1 MLRLVVY
8 APNGAQRFPLGSG
21 RLLLGRSADCDLV
34 LEHESVEELHAVLE
48 RDDDK
53 VRVRAAGEAVVLHN
67 GRARTEFV
75 AELLDEIGIGA
86 LALVVEDSGTRAGQ
100 GAAVED
106 APEPGPAREDL
117 TVALVRQRL
126 LEHLAALSSW
136 VLSDSG
142 SNRSLES
149 VLSRLL
155 EDFGGGVVM
164 LFEGLPERDPA
175 VKLLV
180 TQDGSWL
187 SDGDALLTACRRQA
201 KIAPGRTFGHFR
213 DSIAGRDCL
222 LCFRAVRAL
231 NRDYFGCIAI
241 PDLPFDHWSPD
252 SGFATVFDL
261 VVLGLVHHV
270 GRYEPILPG
279 RGEPRELVLAPGLV
293 LGPSPRMARLVET
306 LQSISDTSSNVL
318 LLGETGTARELL
330 ARSLHASGPNRR
342 GPFIVAECDGLDER
356 QLEAE
361 LFGAEVAGRAGP
373 VRREGKLSLA
383 RDGTLFLRNVEQ
395 LSLSSQSRLLH
406 ALRRR
411 DDEGGGNSQGF
422 GLVCG
427 SGSSFYDRLDADQ
440 LRVDLAAHVAQVV
453 VPVPALR
460 ERTEDLPLLLQVLVN
475 RFSHETGKRV
485 RGITT
490 RALEALAE
498 YPFPGNLAE
507 LENSVRQMIYIA
519 REEAPL
525 DVELLP
531 PQIRSARLRSSSASG
546 SAELAELVARVE
558 REAITR
564 ALEQTEGN
572 KARAA
577 RLLGISRNGLAH
589 KMKRYLL

>member
-1 MLRLVVY
+1 MLRLVAY

-21 RLLLGRSADCDLV
+21 RLLLGRSSDCDLV
-34 LEHESVEELHAVLE
+34 LDYDGVEELHAVLE
-48 RDDDK
+48 REEDR
-53 VRVRAAGEAVVLHN
+53 VRVRAAGDAMVLHN
-67 GRARTEFV
+67 GRPRTEFV
-75 AELLDEIGIGA
+75 AELLDEIGVGS
-86 LALVVEDSGTRAGQ
+86 LALVVEDTGDRGRQEEAPTQPAG
-100 GAAVED
+100 
-106 APEPGPAREDL
+106 PREEL

-142 SNRSLES
+142 SSRSLES
-149 VLSRLL
+149 VLGRLL
-155 EDFGGGVVM
+155 TDFGGGVVM

-180 TQDGSWL
+180 TQDGSWVT
-187 SDGDALLTACRRQA
+187 DGEALLGACRKQA

-213 DSIAGRDCL
+213 DTIGGRDCL

-241 PDLPFDHWSPD
+241 PELPFDHWSPD

-293 LGPSPRMARLVET
+293 LGPSPRMARLIET
-306 LQSISDTSSNVL
+306 LQSIADTSSNVL

-330 ARSLHASGPNRR
+330 ARSLHASGPHRR
-342 GPFIVAECDGLDER
+342 GPFIVADCDGLDER

-373 VRREGKLSLA
+373 VRREGKLSLS
-383 RDGTLFLRNVEQ
+383 RDGTLFLRNVEE
-395 LSLSSQSRLLH
+395 LSLSLQSRLLH
-406 ALRRR
+406 ALRRGE
-411 DDEGGGNSQGF
+411 DGDVGNRAAF
-422 GLVCG
+422 GLVCA
-427 SGSSFYDRLDADQ
+427 SGTRFYDRLDADR
-440 LRVDLAAHVAQVV
+440 LRVDLAARVAQVV

-519 REEAPL
+519 REESPL

-531 PQIRSARLRSSSASG
+531 PQIRSARLRSSAARG
-546 SAELAELVARVE
+546 SAELAEVVARVE
-558 REAITR
+558 REAIAR

-577 RLLGISRNGLAH
+577 RILGISRNGLAQ
-589 KMKRYLL
+589 KMKRYLI

>member
-1 MLRLVVY
+1 MLRLVAY

-21 RLLLGRSADCDLV
+21 RLLLGRSSDCDLV
-34 LEHESVEELHAVLE
+34 LDHDGVEDLHAVLE
-48 RDDDK
+48 RDLDQ
-53 VRVRAAGEAVVLHN
+53 VRVTAAGSAVVLHN
-67 GRARTEFV
+67 GRPRAEFV
-75 AELLDEIGIGA
+75 AGLLDEIGIGP
-86 LALVVEDSGTRAGQ
+86 LALVVEDSAERAEKKNRSQ
-100 GAAVED
+100 
-106 APEPGPAREDL
+106 APTAPSTARQDL

-149 VLSRLL
+149 VLGRLL
-155 EDFGGGVVM
+155 DDFGGGVAM

-180 TQDGSWL
+180 TQDGTWL
-187 SDGDALLTACRRQA
+187 TDGEALLTACRRQA
-201 KIAPGRTFGHFR
+201 KIAPGRTFGHFH
-213 DSIAGRDCL
+213 DTIGGRDCL

-231 NRDYFGCIAI
+231 NRDYFGVIAI
-241 PDLPFDHWSPD
+241 PELPFDHWSPD

-306 LQSISDTSSNVL
+306 LQATADTPSNVL

-330 ARSLHASGPNRR
+330 ARSLHASGPHRR
-342 GPFIVAECDGLDER
+342 GPFIVADCDGLDER

-383 RDGTLFLRNVEQ
+383 RDGTLFLRNVEE
-395 LSLSSQSRLLH
+395 LPLALQSRLLH
-406 ALRRR
+406 ALR
-411 DDEGGGNSQGF
+411 EGTAKEGKSQVF
-422 GLVCG
+422 GLVCA
-427 SGSSFYDRLDADQ
+427 SGLGFYDRLAADR
-440 LRVDLAAHVAQVV
+440 LRVDLAARVAQVV

-519 REEAPL
+519 REESPL

-531 PQIRSARLRSSSASG
+531 PQIRSARLRSSSATG
-546 SAELAELVARVE
+546 PAELAEVVARVE
-558 REAITR
+558 REAIAR
-564 ALEQTEGN
+564 ALEETEGN

-577 RLLGISRNGLAH
+577 RLLGISRNGLAQ

>member
-1 MLRLVVY
+1 MLRLVAY

-21 RLLLGRSADCDLV
+21 RLLLGRSSDCDIV
-34 LEHESVEELHAVLE
+34 LDYEGVEEVHAILE
-48 RDDDK
+48 REGNQL
-53 VRVRAAGEAVVLHN
+53 RVRAARDSVILHN
-67 GRARTEFV
+67 GQPGRDFLAG
-75 AELLDEIGIGA
+75 LLDELRVGSV
-86 LALVVEDSGTRAGQ
+86 ALVVEDSEERETEPPAD
-100 GAAVED
+100 GAALQ
-106 APEPGPAREDL
+106 PKPPREAL

-149 VLSRLL
+149 VLGRLL

-175 VKLLV
+175 VRLLV
-180 TQDGSWL
+180 TQDGSWVT
-187 SDGDALLTACRRQA
+187 DGEALLAACRREA

-213 DSIAGRDCL
+213 DSIGGRDCL
-222 LCFRAVRAL
+222 LCFRAVQAL

-241 PDLPFDHWSPD
+241 PELPFDHWSPD
-252 SGFATVFDL
+252 SGFATIFDL

-279 RGEPRELVLAPGLV
+279 RGEPRELILAPGLV
-293 LGPSPRMARLVET
+293 LGPSPRMARLIET
-306 LQSISDTSSNVL
+306 LQSVADTSSNVL

-330 ARSLHASGPNRR
+330 ARSLHASGANRR
-342 GPFIVAECDGLDER
+342 GPFIVADCDGLDPR
-356 QLEAE
+356 QLEAD

-383 RDGTLFLRNVEQ
+383 RGGTLFLRNVEE
-395 LSLSSQSRLLH
+395 LPLVLQSRLLQ
-406 ALRRR
+406 ALRPT
-411 DDEGGGNSQGF
+411 DEGETGNTPAF
-422 GLVCG
+422 GLVCACG
-427 SGSSFYDRLDADQ
+427 TGFYHRLAADEF
-440 LRVDLAAHVAQVV
+440 RVDLAARVAQVV

-519 REEAPL
+519 REESPL

-531 PQIRSARLRSSSASG
+531 PQIRSARLRSSSTGG
-546 SAELAELVARVE
+546 SAELAEVVARVE
-558 REAITR
+558 REAIAR
-564 ALEQTEGN
+564 ALEETEGN

-577 RLLGISRNGLAH
+577 RLLGISRNGLAQ